1 MDTAKSIAYSC
12 KLLDHSFI
20 IFQFDSFNLENKEEA
35 LVKIRENLKNFF
47 KEYFSQNEKNKH
59 KKGSLNAYNDSCAC
73 FRTDSGRYPG

>member
-35 LVKIRENLKNFF
+35 LIKKREN
-47 KEYFSQNEKNKH
+47 
-59 KKGSLNAYNDSCAC
+59 
-73 FRTDSGRYPG
+73 